1 MLFPI
6 WDDQVKWGAT
16 PYVTWLF
23 IILNVGVF
31 LYEVSLGANLDA
43 FLLTRWAIPTEILAG
58 RDLVTLLT
66 SIFLHGGRMH
76 LIGNMLF
83 LWVFGD
89 NIEARIWSVRFF
101 LFYLLGGIVAGLVH
115 AGFNPSST
123 IPAVGA
129 SGAIAAV
136 LGAYL
141 MMFPKG
147 RIKMLFM
154 RTMQSFYIPANQF
167 LLYWIGLQ
175 FLSGIWSLTNLSGD
189 GGVAWWA
196 HIGGFV
202 FGVVIVFTKILHR
215 QES

>member
-1 MLFPI
+1 
-6 WDDQVKWGAT
+6 V
-16 PYVTWLF
+16 
-23 IILNVGVF
+23 NVGVF

-43 FLLTRWAIPTEILAG
+43 FLITRGAIPTEILAG
-58 RDLVTLLT
+58 RDIVTLLT
-66 SIFLHGGRMH
+66 SIFLHGGWMH

-83 LWVFGD
+83 LRVFGD
-89 NIEARIWSVRFF
+89 NIEARIGSLRFAV
-101 LFYLLGGIVAGLVH
+101 FYLLGGIVAWLVH
-115 AGFNPSST
+115 VWFNPSST
-123 IPAVGA
+123 FPAVGA

-147 RIKMLFM
+147 RVKMLFM

-189 GGVAWWA
+189 GGVARWA

-202 FGVVIVFTKILHR
+202 FGIVLVFLKIVHR
-215 QES
+215 